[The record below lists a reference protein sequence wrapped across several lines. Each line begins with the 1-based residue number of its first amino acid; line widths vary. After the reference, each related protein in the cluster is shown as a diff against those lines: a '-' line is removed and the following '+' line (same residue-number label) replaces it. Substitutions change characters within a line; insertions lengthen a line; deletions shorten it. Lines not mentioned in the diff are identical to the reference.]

1 MRLTIYLLASL
12 AIAICAADANESAM
26 VHGTFIAGFLQR
38 DFLVTGADSRVVLSD
53 VNDPN
58 KVTTGDNACKIH
70 FLNDNAIFA
79 LAGTGPITINGQN
92 IFDPNYMAARAY
104 SDARGNISTAADD
117 WGRKAQAIVRQNSGL
132 AWKEISGEFFGFDF
146 DGRSH
151 MRNIRVGV
159 HGEFFPAQ
167 DFFGPDGQVVSLGE
181 TDLVQEFLKSD
192 RAKTVTADP
201 TISDVVKNGKLL
213 RLLIEDVIERKS
225 AGGDLTV
232 GGKVAV
238 AVLERGQRAR
248 WQYSTPECDAEN
260 HP

>member
-1 MRLTIYLLASL
+1 
-12 AIAICAADANESAM
+12 
-26 VHGTFIAGFLQR
+26 
-38 DFLVTGADSRVVLSD
+38 
-53 VNDPN
+53 
-58 KVTTGDNACKIH
+58 
-70 FLNDNAIFA
+70 
-79 LAGTGPITINGQN
+79 
-92 IFDPNYMAARAY
+92 
-104 SDARGNISTAADD
+104 
-117 WGRKAQAIVRQNSGL
+117 
-132 AWKEISGEFFGFDF
+132 
-146 DGRSH
+146 

-232 GGKVAV
+232 GGRVAV